1 MSGPMQYGAPNH
13 AGGELTSL
21 DANRNAY
28 TLEVQNLAATGG
40 SMFVSGASMG
50 LLSTARG
57 NPGVAIAGF
66 CEGSKSRGIWG
77 WSPRGFAGVFDG
89 AVRVTGFLTKSAG
102 GFRIDH
108 PNDPENK
115 YLTHSFVESPDML
128 NIYGGNVVT
137 DNNGDAVVK
146 LPDYFEKLNHDFR
159 YQLTVIGQFAQAIVA
174 ETIRDSQFAVKTDRA
189 NVTVSWQVTG
199 VRKDAYA
206 RMYPIL
212 VEEDKPEDERGTYLH
227 PEAYGQPETQGT
239 GYARAKAFQTAPE
252 VPALPEEGSDGAP

>member
-21 DANRNAY
+21 DAVRNAY
-28 TLEVQNLAATGG
+28 TLHVQNLAATGG
-40 SMFVSGASMG
+40 SVFLSGGSLG
-50 LLSTARG
+50 LLSRARA
-57 NPGVAIAGF
+57 NNGVGIYGF
-66 CEGSKSRGIWG
+66 CDGPKSTGIWG
-77 WSPRGFAGVFDG
+77 RSTGGFAGVFDG

-128 NIYGGNVVT
+128 NIYSGNVVT
-137 DNNGDAVVK
+137 DVNGDAVVK
-146 LPDYFEKLNHDFR
+146 VPDYFEELNHDFR

-174 ETIRDSQFAVKTDRA
+174 ETIRGNQFALKTDHP

-199 VRKDAYA
+199 IRKDAYA
-206 RMYPIL
+206 KIHPMR

-239 GYARAKAFQTAPE
+239 GYARANVLQNAEQEDPE
-252 VPALPEEGSDGAP
+252 GLASPES